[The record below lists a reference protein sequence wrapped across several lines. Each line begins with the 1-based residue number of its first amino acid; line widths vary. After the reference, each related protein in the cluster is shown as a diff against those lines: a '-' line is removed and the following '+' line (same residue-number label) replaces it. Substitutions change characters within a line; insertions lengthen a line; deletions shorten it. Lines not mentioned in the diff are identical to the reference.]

1 MGMVMRGFSP
11 LAFTAALAISVAITA
26 CTGGSNGAGGI
37 AGISPAAG
45 GGDGALGQNLAGE
58 PCRASSRTGAAAL
71 PGEPAPLDILCGT
84 AKEPVGSLWTSA
96 VPPSAQAGNPEQRHA
111 SMARAASETPGGRR
125 VAERMTCDA
134 GEWTGGSTDLRVSSC
149 TLKAQGWPQVVLL
162 ADVSGVLYQAEGL
175 PSLLPVLTAAIGQR
189 SGTPIAPTDQAA
201 ASKIAAARFKTGV
214 EQMRS
219 ADLSGFNEL
228 MKLGRF
234 YNSTQNFPAAENAF
248 RRALDIETR
257 VLGPEAEGSGAVMIE
272 LALQVSNQG
281 RFDEAAGLFRRADPI
296 IQRSASELLHARY
309 ASYLALDAA
318 NQRKYGEAL
327 AFARDATAIRRK
339 RVESQGDTLTSP
351 VRDPQ
356 QYAARGELAHSLRI
370 EAAMALR
377 LGDNTSA
384 LAAIS
389 EALEIMSATPG
400 LPLSWRPE
408 ALALLSEIDAA
419 DGRVSAAQRDLGTA
433 VALSQKL
440 FGDTAPTALALLR
453 RAKLQTDLEHD
464 QDALRDFQAAFAIIS
479 TDETARALLVSDEVT
494 PFFTAASALA
504 SADQTQRA
512 ALADDMFRASQYVS
526 SGVADQT
533 IDRAAARLSTND
545 PAIAD
550 LIRQTQAAERARDAA
565 RLELANEQAK
575 PDVERGSIKETA
587 LAQLVE
593 QQTATAAA
601 LQKKLVAAFPAY
613 ASLAQPGPVGL
624 VDMQKRLGA
633 DEAFLSFLI
642 GHRES
647 YAMLLRRDGFT
658 VHRIEATDA
667 AIAEKVAQLRDALG
681 LKLGTLPDYDLALAH
696 ELYAQLLGPFEA
708 QLSGIT
714 HLIVATPGTLAS
726 LPFSLLVTRE
736 PAAKHDYAAAA
747 WLIRRMAVS
756 EVPSPRAFVNLRD
769 ARAHAK
775 PAARPFLGVGNPTFV
790 GAAATG
796 KGQPSGLEALAGSC
810 RENGPVQA
818 DLIRALAPLPETAD
832 EVRRVGAR
840 LNADPNS
847 ILLGAAASEANL
859 RRQALGDYN
868 VLYFATHGLL
878 PGELRCESEPGL
890 ALSPPPGTAT
900 STADDGLLDASEVAS
915 LSLNAELVVLSAC
928 NTAAGGGRFGGEALS
943 GLAEAFFYAGA
954 RTLVAS
960 HWQVPSLATVRLM
973 TGLFDRAGPQL
984 SGGIAE
990 SLRQAQLAVASDA
1003 ATAHPYYW
1011 AAFTVIGDGGRAGDL
1026 SARASIG
1033 TANAKANA
1041 GGQEVMP

>member
-1 MGMVMRGFSP
+1 MRRCLPF
-11 LAFTAALAISVAITA
+11 LAAALMTAAVVA
-26 CTGGSNGAGGI
+26 CTGGGKDAGGV
-37 AGISPAAG
+37 AGISPSAG
-45 GGDGALGQNLAGE
+45 GSDGALGQNLAGE
-58 PCRASSRTGAAAL
+58 SCRTRPRTGASAL
-71 PGEPAPLDILCGT
+71 PGEPAPLDILCGSG
-84 AKEPVGSLWTSA
+84 KEPVGSLWTSA
-96 VPPSAQAGNPEQRHA
+96 LPAADQIGDADQRHA
-111 SMARAASETPGGRR
+111 SILRALAETPGGRR
-125 VAERMTCDA
+125 AGERLSCDG
-134 GEWTGGSTDLRVSSC
+134 GEWTGGSVDMRVSSC
-149 TLKAQGWPQVVLL
+149 TLKVQGWPQLL
-162 ADVSGVLYQAEGL
+162 LLTDIGGILYQAEGL
-175 PSLLPVLTAAIGQR
+175 PSLLPVLTAAIVQR
-189 SGTPIAPTDQAA
+189 SGHAISPSDSAA
-201 ASKIAAARFKTGV
+201 ASRIMAAHLKGGA

-219 ADLSGFNEL
+219 ADLGSLTEL
-228 MKLGRF
+228 VRLGRF
-234 YNSTQNFPAAENAF
+234 YNSTQNFAGAENAF
-248 RRALDIETR
+248 RKALDIETR
-257 VLGPEAEGSGAVMIE
+257 VLGPDAEGTGSVMIE
-272 LALQVSNQG
+272 LALQVSNQN

-296 IQRSASELLHARY
+296 IQRSTSETLHARY
-309 ASYLALDAA
+309 SSYLALDAA
-318 NQRKYGEAL
+318 NQRKYSEAL
-327 AFARDATAIRRK
+327 AYAREATALRRK
-339 RVESQGDTLTSP
+339 RVESQGDTLTAT
-351 VRDPQ
+351 VQDPQ
-356 QYAARGELAHSLRI
+356 QFGARGELAHSLRI

-377 LGDNTSA
+377 LGDTTSA

-408 ALALLSEIDAA
+408 ALALLAEVDAA
-419 DGRVSAAQRDLGTA
+419 DGRFSAAQRDLGTA
-433 VALSQKL
+433 VALSRKL
-440 FGDTAPTALALLR
+440 FGETAPTALVLLR
-453 RAKLQTDLEHD
+453 RAKLQTDIERD
-464 QDALRDFQAAFAIIS
+464 QDALRDFQAAFAIVA
-479 TDETARALLVSDEVT
+479 TDETARSQLVSDEVT
-494 PFFTAASALA
+494 PFFTAASTLA
-504 SADQTQRA
+504 SNDQKQRA

-550 LIRQTQAAERARDAA
+550 LIRQAQAAERARDAA

-601 LQKKLVAAFPAY
+601 LQKKLIAAFPAY
-613 ASLAQPGPVGL
+613 ASLAAPGPVGL
-624 VDMQKRLGA
+624 IDMQKRLGA
-633 DEAFLSFLI
+633 DEAFLSFVI
-642 GHRES
+642 GHAES

-667 AIAEKVAQLRDALG
+667 TLAEKVAQLREALA
-681 LKLGTLPDYDLALAH
+681 LKLGTLPDFDLDLAH
-696 ELYAQLLGPFEA
+696 ELYTQLLGPFEA
-708 QLSGIT
+708 QLSGVT
-714 HLIVATPGTLAS
+714 HLVVATPGTLAS

-736 PAAKHDYAAAA
+736 PTPGTKHDYLAAA

-756 EVPSPRAFVNLRD
+756 EVPSPRAFVDLRD
-769 ARAHAK
+769 ARVHAK
-775 PAARPFLGVGNPTFV
+775 PAPRPFLGVGNPSFAGT
-790 GAAATG
+790 AATG
-796 KGQPSGLEALAGSC
+796 KGQPSALEALAGSC

-818 DLIRALAPLPETAD
+818 DLIRALTPLPETAD

-890 ALSPPPGTAT
+890 ALSPPAGAAT

-990 SLRQAQLAVASDA
+990 SLRQAQLAVAADA
-1003 ATAHPYYW
+1003 AAAHPYYW

-1026 SARASIG
+1026 SAQAWMG
-1033 TANAKANA
+1033 TANAN
-1041 GGQEVMP
+1041 GQEVKP

>member
-1 MGMVMRGFSP
+1 MRH
-11 LAFTAALAISVAITA
+11 AARSLSGALLIAAAVAA
-26 CTGGSNGAGGI
+26 CTGGNKDTGTM
-37 AGISPAAG
+37 AGISPASG
-45 GGDGALGQNLAGE
+45 GGSDAALGQNLAGE
-58 PCRASSRTGAAAL
+58 SCRTAPRAGAAAL
-71 PGEPAPLDILCGT
+71 PGEPAPLDILCG
-84 AKEPVGSLWTSA
+84 AGKEPVGSLWTA
-96 VPPSAQAGNPEQRHA
+96 VLPASSQTGDTDQRHA
-111 SMARAASETPGGRR
+111 SMARAAADTPGGRR
-125 VAERMTCDA
+125 AAERLSCD
-134 GEWTGGSTDLRVSSC
+134 GGTWTGGSVDIRISTC
-149 TLKAQGWPQVVLL
+149 TLKAQGWPQILLL
-162 ADVSGVLYQAEGL
+162 ANVGGVLYQAEGL
-175 PSLLPVLTAAIGQR
+175 PSLLPVLTGAIGQR
-189 SGTPIAPTDQAA
+189 SGQAITA
-201 ASKIAAARFKTGV
+201 ADTAAVSKVVEAHAKGGA

-219 ADLSGFNEL
+219 ADLASLTEL
-228 MKLGRF
+228 VRLGRF
-234 YNSTQNFPAAENAF
+234 YNSTQNFAGAENAF
-248 RRALDIETR
+248 RRALEIETR
-257 VLGPEAEGSGAVMIE
+257 VLGRDAEGAGSVTIE

-296 IQRSASELLHARY
+296 IQRSTSDTLHARY
-309 ASYLALDAA
+309 SSYLALDAA
-318 NQRKYGEAL
+318 NQRKYSEAL
-327 AFARDATAIRRK
+327 AYAREATSIRRK
-339 RVESQGDTLTSP
+339 RVESKGDTLTGTIQ
-351 VRDPQ
+351 DPQ
-356 QYAARGELAHSLRI
+356 QFGARGELAHSLRI

-408 ALALLSEIDAA
+408 ALALLSEVDAA
-419 DGRVSAAQRDLGTA
+419 DGRFSAAERDLSTA

-440 FGDTAPTALALLR
+440 FGPTAPTALVLLR
-453 RAKLQTDLEHD
+453 RAKLQTDIERD

-479 TDETARALLVSDEVT
+479 TDETARSQLVSDEIT
-494 PFFTAASALA
+494 PFFTAASALG
-504 SADQTQRA
+504 SVDQTQRA
-512 ALADDMFRASQYVS
+512 ALADDMFRASQFVG

-533 IDRAAARLSTND
+533 IGRAAARLSTND

-575 PDVERGSIKETA
+575 PDIERGSVKETA
-587 LAQLVE
+587 LAQQVE
-593 QQTATAAA
+593 QQTAAAAA
-601 LQKKLVAAFPAY
+601 LQKKLIAAFPAY
-613 ASLAQPGPVGL
+613 ASLAEPGPVGL
-624 VDMQKRLGA
+624 SDLQKRLA
-633 DEAFLSFLI
+633 TDEAFLSFVI
-642 GHRES
+642 GHGQS
-647 YAMLLRRDGFT
+647 YAMLVRREGFT
-658 VHRIEATDA
+658 VHRIEVTDA
-667 AIAEKVAQLRDALG
+667 ALAEKVAQLRDALT
-681 LKLGTLPDYDLALAH
+681 LKLGSPPDYDLDLAH
-696 ELYAQLLGPFEA
+696 ELYAQLLGPFEM
-708 QLSGIT
+708 QLSGVT
-714 HLIVATPGTLAS
+714 HLVVATPGTLAS
-726 LPFSLLVTRE
+726 LPFSLLVTRQ
-736 PAAKHDYAAAA
+736 PAPGGKRDYAAAA

-756 EVPSPRAFVNLRD
+756 EVPSPRAFVDLRD

-775 PAARPFLGVGNPTFV
+775 PASRPFLGVGNPTFA
-790 GAAATG
+790 GAAVTA
-796 KGQPSGLEALAGSC
+796 KGQPSALEALAGSC

-840 LNADPNS
+840 LNADPGS
-847 ILLGAAASEANL
+847 MLLGTAASEANL

-890 ALSPPPGTAT
+890 ALSPPSGAAT

-915 LSLNAELVVLSAC
+915 LQLNAELVVLSAC

-973 TGLFDRAGPQL
+973 TGLFDRAGPRL

-990 SLRQAQLAVASDA
+990 SLRQAQLAVAGDG

-1026 SARASIG
+1026 SAQASLG
-1033 TANAKANA
+1033 RQGKTTAD
-1041 GGQEVMP
+1041 GQEVRP